1 MKNIFLAIIFMSL
14 LSACSNKPSESTN
27 PVVGKDALIIG
38 IWGMIPLK
46 NGIANVVEFTE
57 EGKSNLYSFNCRDK
71 KWNGNELSTYTIT
84 DDEKY
89 IRLNTNGNTQDL
101 NLITVG
107 EKSMILG
114 QKLGD
119 GLLTFAYVKIKRVFP
134 LCFMYKESEE
144 EIAKE
149 SNVIQYFRNA
159 GNPSIDLSIIK

>member
-1 MKNIFLAIIFMSL
+1 MKNIIFVAVFVSL
-14 LSACSNKPSESTN
+14 LSACSSKPSEKVNSST
-27 PVVGKDALIIG
+27 GKEALVIG
-38 IWGMIPLK
+38 IWGMLPLN
-46 NGIANVVEFTE
+46 NGIANVVEFTD

-84 DDEKY
+84 DDEKH
-89 IRLNTNGNTQDL
+89 IRLNTNDKTQDL
-101 NLITVG
+101 KLVTVG

-144 EIAKE
+144 ERAKD
-149 SNVIQYFRNA
+149 SNLIQYFRNA
-159 GNPSIDLSIIK
+159 GNPNIDLSIIK